1 MIKFFKEGK
10 YSIAATKFKDENV
23 TINIGFLGEIPER
36 KYFIIN
42 KFKHSDE
49 NNQLFKDLIMY
60 FRSKDKIES
69 FVDFFSMN
77 NYFYAVFKYKF
88 LKIYVLK

>member
-36 KYFIIN
+36 KY
-42 KFKHSDE
+42 
-49 NNQLFKDLIMY
+49 L
-60 FRSKDKIES
+60 
-69 FVDFFSMN
+69 
-77 NYFYAVFKYKF
+77 
-88 LKIYVLK
+88 